1 LGKKYD
7 RIQYLAFVDKVKNHP
22 QLVNDA
28 KFLVEYWIENPQ
40 RAILY
45 IDKPKK
51 DSMLFPASPDI
62 HVLRPVWDSI
72 PVLLPNP
79 QMIKFQ
85 PSWQGR

>member
-1 LGKKYD
+1 
-7 RIQYLAFVDKVKNHP
+7 
-22 QLVNDA
+22 
-28 KFLVEYWIENPQ
+28 
-40 RAILY
+40 LY